1 VLSRVLTTIREHSLL
16 ARGERVLVAVS
27 GGPDST
33 ALLAV
38 LTKLAP
44 RLGVSLAVA
53 AVDHGLRPASAAE
66 ASGVRRRCH
75 DMGIAC
81 EVLSLD
87 LSQARRRHVSLQE
100 AARTARL
107 AVLEQAAAR
116 LGCTKVALGHTADD
130 QAETVL
136 FRILRGTGIAG
147 LAGIPY
153 RRGSF
158 IRPLLDVRRSQILA
172 FLTRRKLDYVAD
184 PSNLDRHYA
193 RVRIRHDVLPSL
205 RRENPRI
212 VEALLSLARAARGEP
227 ARPWRALLP
236 AELYLSRRTIEAVDR
251 LVCAGQGTRR
261 VMVGGGA
268 IVMRYGQ
275 VAWQAEEE
283 GSAVARGRAAVR
295 AQSIAGPGAYAV
307 TETAT
312 VEITP
317 FSPGP
322 WPRGGAAC
330 FDADRVRWP
339 LRLRAW
345 RAGDRMRPR
354 GGRGSRKLSD
364 LFVDAKIPR
373 EERTALPV
381 LCDGEGTILF
391 VPGLRPSQVGRPDGS
406 TQRWFLVRL
415 LR

>member
-1 VLSRVLTTIREHSLL
+1 MLSRVLATIREHGLL
-16 ARGERVLVAVS
+16 AHSERVLVAVS

-38 LTKLAP
+38 LAKLAS
-44 RLGVSLAVA
+44 RLGVSLAAA

-66 ASGVRRRCH
+66 ATGVRRRCQ

-81 EVLSLD
+81 EVLTLD
-87 LSQARRRHVSLQE
+87 LSQARRRHVSVQE

-107 AVLEQAAAR
+107 AVLEQAAVR
-116 LGCTKVALGHTADD
+116 LGCSKVALGHTADD

-153 RRGSF
+153 RRGIF

-172 FLTRRKLDYVAD
+172 FLAKRKLDYVAD

-193 RVRIRHDVLPSL
+193 RVRIRHDLLPAL
-205 RRENPRI
+205 RHENPRI

-236 AELYLSRRTIEAVDR
+236 ADLYLPRRTTEAVDS
-251 LVCAGQGTRR
+251 LVRTGQGTRR
-261 VMVGGGA
+261 VVVGGGA
-268 IVMRYGQ
+268 IVVRYGQ
-275 VAWQAEEE
+275 VAWQAE
-283 GSAVARGRAAVR
+283 GATSAVVQVNAAVR
-295 AQSIAGPGAYAV
+295 PQTISGPGVYAV

-317 FSPGP
+317 LSPGP

-330 FDADRVRWP
+330 FDADKLRWP
-339 LRLRAW
+339 LLLRTW

-354 GGRGSRKLSD
+354 DGRGSRKLSD
-364 LFVDAKIPR
+364 LLVDAKIPR
-373 EERTALPV
+373 EQRTALPV

-391 VPGLRPSQVGRPDGS
+391 VPGLRPSQVGRPDAS
-406 TQRWFLVRL
+406 TQHWFLVRL